1 MAQNRSAPAYQ
12 EYAANM
18 MARFDYRTLSLA
30 QRGLLYSMRLECW
43 VNQFLP
49 ESPEIIA
56 RILGFDRAEIAAEL
70 PFVMSF
76 FDVQN
81 GRIFSPD
88 LEAYRDRLNS
98 IRERQAQG
106 GRAGAEKTNARQSR
120 AGKGSRGKSG
130 NPSADPSSVPAGI
143 PASDCRVLNITQP
156 SLNLAKEGGVSGGTT
171 EDGGVLSEITLSP
184 DWEVD
189 HGL

>member
-1 MAQNRSAPAYQ
+1 
-12 EYAANM
+12 M

-43 VNQFLP
+43 VNQYLP

-56 RILGFDRAEIAAEL
+56 RILGFDHAEIAAEI

-81 GRIFSPD
+81 GRIFAPD
-88 LEAYRDRLNS
+88 LEAYRERLNF
-98 IRERQAQG
+98 IKDRQAEG
-106 GRAGAEKTNARQSR
+106 GRAGAKKTNTRKTRTS
-120 AGKGSRGKSG
+120 KGSARRSG
-130 NPSADPSSVPAGI
+130 NPTTEPAST
-143 PASDCRVLNITQP
+143 PASDSRVV
-156 SLNLAKEGGVSGGTT
+156 NLAKHSLTLAKEMNVVGVTG
-171 EDGGVLSEITLSP
+171 DGGVLSEITLSP

>member
-1 MAQNRSAPAYQ
+1 MTQCRSAPAFQ
-12 EYAANM
+12 EYAAAM
-18 MARFDYRTLSLA
+18 MSRFEYRTLTLA

-49 ESPEIIA
+49 DSPEIIA
-56 RILGFDRAEIAAEL
+56 RMLGFDRAEIAADL

-81 GRIFSPD
+81 GRIFAPD
-88 LEAYRDRLNS
+88 LEAYRSHLNS

-106 GRAGAEKTNARQSR
+106 GKAGAEKTNARKSR
-120 AGKGSRGKSG
+120 TGKGVRGKSG
-130 NPSADPSSVPAGI
+130 KPTANPSSEPTGSPAGN
-143 PASDCRVLNITQP
+143 CRVLSTVQP
-156 SLNLAKEGGVSGGTT
+156 SPAQPREGSVVGVTGDS
-171 EDGGVLSEITLSP
+171 GVLSEITLSP